1 MNSLISDIE
10 RKAHISTDFPFPSDV
25 SVSEDVKKLL
35 KDMFKFDEASRLSWE
50 DLFVHPVLTKKENIL
65 ANHDDLISE

>member
-1 MNSLISDIE
+1 MNSLINDIE
-10 RKAHISTDFPFPSDV
+10 RKTHNSPEFPFPQDV

-50 DLFVHPVLTKKENIL
+50 DLFVHPVLIKKDTIL
-65 ANHDDLISE
+65 ANNDDLMSE